1 MERNAPLF
9 EASPSL
15 DQPREFFL
23 SLGGVGGSLRNQV
36 DREGGAGQDRTRVNS
51 LEDGTDLGGMD
62 GVNLGDR
69 VHRSTLGSTPM
80 DGSLPLGFQANETG
94 QPDTLKGKT
103 GAPKGGTRYG
113 STPPIACHRDLTY
126 SVDIFHHGLDGMG
139 VGVGEERIAHRRFH
153 GRAPSSAREVAGKR
167 VEEER

>member
-23 SLGGVGGSLRNQV
+23 SLGGAGGSLRNQV

-80 DGSLPLGFQANETG
+80 DGSLALGYQANETG
-94 QPDTLKGKT
+94 QPDTLKGMAWRRKEGHDT
-103 GAPKGGTRYG
+103 DRPRRSHFIEILPKLLISFTMV
-113 STPPIACHRDLTY
+113 SM
-126 SVDIFHHGLDGMG
+126 V
-139 VGVGEERIAHRRFH
+139 
-153 GRAPSSAREVAGKR
+153 
-167 VEEER
+167 